1 MSSDATDTS
10 LTSDTP
16 TVFLLV
22 ASPRHGFGEALS
34 RHVAAGVA
42 QGGAATTWFFL
53 ASHHIAGCTECDA
66 CQRVPRECI
75 LNDSPGDGLAELEGF
90 LDDCD
95 LLAVVTPVFFAGP
108 PSQLKA
114 VYDRFQSRWARR
126 YIHGE
131 TARAKRPASL
141 ILTGGGGDPYG
152 FDPLVTISKSALAI
166 VGFRIGQVEGFI
178 GEAAAR
184 PILASLAAGTARN
197 SRTDPLALPEMFVDR
212 AVALGED
219 LARRAFEAREG
230 GHV

>member
-1 MSSDATDTS
+1 MSPDVNDTS
-10 LTSDTP
+10 GIP

-34 RHVAAGVA
+34 QHIAAGVV
-42 QGGAATTWFFL
+42 QGGAATTWFSL

-131 TARAKRPASL
+131 TARAKRTASL

-166 VGFRIGQVEGFI
+166 MGFRIDQIEGFI
-178 GEAAAR
+178 GETAMR
-184 PILASLAAGTARN
+184 PILASLAAGTPRDKHA
-197 SRTDPLALPEMFVDR
+197 DPLVLPEMLVDR
-212 AVALGED
+212 AVALGKD
-219 LARRAFEAREG
+219 LARRAHEAREG
-230 GHV
+230 GNV